1 MERDLLR
8 QSVSYHGE
16 NLLALLKCEQ
26 SENPDFK
33 RVAAD
38 LSKTPNQRDPE
49 EASPVLEQFIARKAD
64 LLFAASWKT
73 STPADE
79 RQEEPGGERPHSF
92 L

>member
-16 NLLALLKCEQ
+16 NLLLLLKCEQ

-38 LSKTPNQRDPE
+38 LSKTLNQR
-49 EASPVLEQFIARKAD
+49 
-64 LLFAASWKT
+64 
-73 STPADE
+73 
-79 RQEEPGGERPHSF
+79 
-92 L
+92 